1 MMVVTGSNIFI
12 LQEVIMLNDER
23 PVLDG
28 EIELIKA
35 LLDYAFPGDD
45 AFSIQVNQLERVI
58 SWNHDDTILKL
69 CFKNAYSKCKN
80 KFFRKNLSGS
90 IEASGIDLDGE
101 AVNVILWI
109 TDGEIRDLE
118 FLRPDSKKVQRP
130 PVATDLRDFVK
141 AI

>member
-1 MMVVTGSNIFI
+1 
-12 LQEVIMLNDER
+12 MLNDER
-23 PVLDG
+23 PILDS

-35 LLDYAFPGDD
+35 LLNYAFPGDD
-45 AFSIQVNQLERVI
+45 AFSIQVDQLGKVI
-58 SWNHDDTILKL
+58 SWNYDDTLLKL
-69 CFKNAYSKCKN
+69 CFKSAYSN
-80 KFFRKNLSGS
+80 YQDQFFRKNLSGS

-101 AVNVILWI
+101 AVNAILWI

-130 PVATDLRDFVK
+130 PMATDLRGFVK

>member
-1 MMVVTGSNIFI
+1 MHNY
-12 LQEVIMLNDER
+12 ER
-23 PVLDG
+23 PILDS

-35 LLDYAFPGDD
+35 LLNYAFPGDD
-45 AFSIQVNQLERVI
+45 AFSIQVDQLEKVI
-58 SWNHDDTILKL
+58 SWNYDDTLLKL
-69 CFKNAYSKCKN
+69 CFKSACSNYQN
-80 KFFRKNLSGS
+80 QFFRKNLSGS

-101 AVNVILWI
+101 VVNAILWI

-130 PVATDLRDFVK
+130 PMAADLRDFVK

>member
-1 MMVVTGSNIFI
+1 MMVVTDSNNFTMQGI
-12 LQEVIMLNDER
+12 LMLNDER
-23 PVLDG
+23 PILDN

-35 LLDYAFPGDD
+35 LLNFAFPGDD
-45 AFSIQVNQLERVI
+45 AFTIQVDRLEKVI

-69 CFKNAYSKCKN
+69 CFKSAHSKYQN
-80 KFFRKNLSGS
+80 QFLRKNLSGS
-90 IEASGIDLDGE
+90 VEASGIDLDGD

-130 PVATDLRDFVK
+130 PKATDLRDFVK